1 MFLEQSRSMNSARR
15 AFEKNHFRRALHGW
29 QLILLGIKVLGE
41 MVSIGTLLAFTIV
54 CLSVIILR
62 RTRPDLGRTFRTPW
76 QPTVPALGGVICL
89 AQMIF
94 LPVAT
99 WVRLAIWLI
108 IGLIIYLSYGR
119 RHCVLNRK
127 RSDRSEQLDF
137 DR

>member
-1 MFLEQSRSMNSARR
+1 VTTLVTGAAAAAIAGLFP
-15 AFEKNHFRRALHGW
+15 
-29 QLILLGIKVLGE
+29 IKVLGE

-62 RTRPDLGRTFRTPW
+62 RTRPDLERTFLTPW
-76 QPTVPALGGVICL
+76 HPTVPALGGVICL

-99 WVRLAIWLI
+99 WMRLAIWVI
-108 IGLIIYLSYGR
+108 IGLIIYFIYGR
-119 RHCVLNRK
+119 RHSVLNRK
-127 RSDRSEQLDF
+127 RTDRSEQLDS